1 MSDRQVMISAPAA
14 LRETTALAEH
24 YRNRNLILAEQLAQ
38 AGDKIAA
45 LEAELAAASSRPTL
59 RRRQMRGRIGDGYR
73 EHLQHGHGLH

>member
-45 LEAELAAASSRPTL
+45 LEAELAAALEAAEPPAP
-59 RRRQMRGRIGDGYR
+59 DDAW
-73 EHLQHGHGLH
+73 EAN

>member
-45 LEAELAAASSRPTL
+45 LEAELAAAKKSADPPEDA
-59 RRRQMRGRIGDGYR
+59 QAEDG
-73 EHLQHGHGLH
+73 EDS